1 MEADGQMRAM
11 NTRLVRCIF
20 PALVFGVGL
29 FGCASQPQS
38 QPLYAWGH
46 YESQV
51 YAHLKGES
59 REAQIVALERDRE
72 KIEASG
78 RTAPPGFYAHLGMLY
93 AETGNDAKAIA
104 CFETEKVRFPEATVF
119 MDFLLKKYRK

>member
-1 MEADGQMRAM
+1 MRAM
-11 NTRLVRCIF
+11 NTQLVRCI
-20 PALVFGVGL
+20 ALVFSVGL
-29 FGCASQPQS
+29 FGCANQPRQ

-59 REAQIVALERDRE
+59 REAQIEVLERDRE

-78 RTAPPGFYAHLGMLY
+78 KTAPPGFHAHLGLLY

-104 CFETEKVRFPEATVF
+104 CFETEKVRFPEAAAY
-119 MDFLLKKYRK
+119 MNFLLKKYAK